1 MNSTVYY
8 VPARADDVTSAQHG
22 ITLLMDRLDFSS
34 MVREGDIYGIKVHVG
49 EGDKRTFLGPEL
61 ACIIA
66 QYITRLRA
74 KPFFTDTCVLY
85 RSPRADA
92 VSHTILARLHGYSFE
107 RASASFMVADGLIGT
122 DEEMVEISVGNER
135 TAHVAVASCANRAN
149 GLVVLCHPTGHLAT
163 GFGGALKTLG
173 MGLSSRKGKL
183 AMHSVSKPFIRK
195 AQCTGCS
202 ECVTWCPE
210 DAIEIVN
217 EKAKINGQVCIGCG
231 ECLATCRKGAVG
243 FDWKASSESLQKRI
257 AEHAKGVL
265 ARKDGKV
272 LCMSIALRV
281 TKDCDC
287 LQDPG
292 PPLFPDIGLLG
303 SADPVALDQATLDII
318 ENQTGKSL
326 RKWGYPQ
333 IDPTIQ
339 LQHAEHIGIG
349 SRSYELIT
357 VG

>member
-1 MNSTVYY
+1 MKSTVYY
-8 VPARADDVTSAQHG
+8 VPARADDVSGAQHG
-22 ITLLMDRLDFSS
+22 IALLMDRLDLST
-34 MVREGDIYGIKVHVG
+34 MVRKGDIIGIKVHIG

-61 ACIIA
+61 AGITA
-66 QYITRLRA
+66 RHITRLAA

-92 VSHTILARLHGYSFE
+92 VSHTILAREHGYSPE
-107 RASASFMVADGLIGT
+107 RAGAPFMVADGLIGT
-122 DEEMVEISVGNER
+122 DEEMVEIAMGNER
-135 TAHVAVASCANRAN
+135 TAHVAVASFASRAN
-149 GLVVLCHPTGHLAT
+149 GLVVLCHPTGHLGT

-183 AMHSVSKPFIRK
+183 AMHSVTKPFIRETH
-195 AQCTGCS
+195 CIGCG
-202 ECVTWCPE
+202 ECVVWCPE
-210 DAIEIVN
+210 DALEIVN
-217 EKAKINGQVCIGCG
+217 GKAMIDEPICIGCG
-231 ECLATCRKGAVG
+231 ECLAVCRKGAVG
-243 FDWKASSESLQKRI
+243 FDWKASSESLQRRI
-257 AEHAKGVL
+257 AEHAKGAL

-272 LCMSIALRV
+272 LCVSIALRV

-318 ENQTGKSL
+318 ERETGKSL
-326 RKWGYPQ
+326 REWGYSQ

-339 LQHAEHIGIG
+339 LRHAEGIGIG
-349 SRSYELIT
+349 NRSYELVT